1 MPRSVD
7 EKRWQRAQE
16 WELAFWLREQKPPI
30 WKRIGLGVLG
40 PLLRPLGSPLA
51 TGDDWNLWWRE
62 QFDNYEFLPRDLGDY
77 IELGC
82 GPYTN
87 TRLIVKGREARR
99 IICSDPLAREYLN
112 FKKRWLARAHEKG
125 LVTIDS
131 HAIEEL
137 TLSPQS
143 FDTVVLINVL
153 DHVLDAERCMEIA
166 TGLLRPGGYL
176 IFGQDLADPASFGNR
191 EYEWFEEGHPIR
203 LTAEDVSPW
212 LKPFETVLEKTVPP
226 RDKRLQTGVLVFA
239 GTKLDSS
246 PAALPRG

>member
-1 MPRSVD
+1 V
-7 EKRWQRAQE
+7 
-16 WELAFWLREQKPPI
+16 
-30 WKRIGLGVLG
+30 
-40 PLLRPLGSPLA
+40 

-62 QFDNYEFLPRDLGDY
+62 QFNNYEFLPGHLGDF

-99 IICSDPLAREYLN
+99 IICSDPLAREYLK
-112 FKKRWLARAHEKG
+112 FKNRWLARAHQRG
-125 LVTIDS
+125 LIAIDA

-137 TLSPQS
+137 TFSPKT

-153 DHVLDAERCMEIA
+153 DHVRDAELCMEVA
-166 TGLLRPGGYL
+166 TGLLKEGGYL

-203 LTAEDVSPW
+203 LTADDVSPW
-212 LKPFETVLEKTVPP
+212 LEPFETVLREIVPP
-226 RDKRLQTGVLVFA
+226 RDTRLQSGVLVFA
-239 GTKLDSS
+239 GRKLESSFAAAPRSDS
-246 PAALPRG
+246 AQPRVD